1 MTPFQ
6 ETEMNIFSL
15 KRETDEILSSVGK
28 GPFSLDIIEKGAKRL
43 ADLGDGAVPF
53 VLRYLEKERDPAAVK
68 KVAYLIELLND
79 HAYAAM
85 LHTLLVN
92 NKYQSISKKVNVEL
106 LATLKSYD
114 EFSFQ
119 EYFSHLFGGSEKTYL
134 LWIKRVLEDFDSR
147 EYRTI
152 SLLEEFL
159 NGGSKKTGLIKRV
172 RVLFKEEAL
181 PFLAIL
187 ADSDHQEVSSIA
199 LRELGTIRHEKSI
212 GALKNIVSTS
222 WQKEVILGAEKA
234 LRRLSFSGMDINNV
248 SPPLTPLPDLSQ
260 SKTFIS
266 PIDGMG
272 NINICIGVK
281 SKGKRME
288 TLCLVINDE
297 VGILDVYGSKKMKE
311 NDFQTMAEEISEE
324 TVFVEGKVDYAI
336 ALLNHALYQNST
348 KEIYFPPEFHYRK
361 ALLKGRLNPEV
372 YLPQFQFSQLKK
384 IKKNKT
390 LLNRSAELLD
400 SEDFSQWIISIPG
413 TFDYAEKIKALQ
425 QGSDK
430 LFEMKEKRLID
441 DFCQEILSPMKAVLR
456 RRLFLMAD
464 FLIRTNR
471 CEELT
476 LLTLATAL
484 NMGERSKINVTT
496 IPFIRKLAKESIYH
510 CVEAIEEGFDLRDYS
525 EELDDLDD

>member
-1 MTPFQ
+1 MD
-6 ETEMNIFSL
+6 IFSL
-15 KRETDEILSSVGK
+15 KRETNDILSSVKK
-28 GPFSLDIIEKGAKRL
+28 GPFSLAIIEKSAKKL

-53 VLRYLEKERDPAAVK
+53 VLKYLEKEKDPAAIK

-85 LHTLLVN
+85 LHTLLVSS
-92 NKYQSISKKVNVEL
+92 KYQSISRKVKVEL

-114 EFSFQ
+114 ESSFQ
-119 EYFSHLFGGSEKTYL
+119 EYFSHLFGGSDKTYL

-159 NGGSKKTGLIKRV
+159 GHGNKKISLIKEIRL
-172 RVLFKEEAL
+172 LFKEKAV

-187 ADSDHQEVSSIA
+187 ADSDNQEVSSEA
-199 LRELGTIRHEKSI
+199 LRELGTIRHEKAIKSLKSI
-212 GALKNIVSTS
+212 LNSS

-234 LRRLSFSGMDINNV
+234 LRRLSFSGIDVNNV

-260 SKTFIS
+260 SRAFIS

-272 NINICIGVK
+272 NINLCIAVK

-311 NDFQTMAEEISEE
+311 IDFQTMVEEISEE
-324 TVFVEGKVDYAI
+324 TVFIEGEIDYAI
-336 ALLNHALYQNST
+336 ALLNHALYQNNSRA
-348 KEIYFPPEFHYRK
+348 IYLPPEFHYRK
-361 ALLKGRLNPEV
+361 ALLTGHLNPEAF
-372 YLPQFQFSQLKK
+372 LPQFQLSQLKK
-384 IKKNKT
+384 IKKNKI
-390 LLNRSAELLD
+390 LLGRSAELLD
-400 SEDFSQWIISIPG
+400 SDDFSHWVITIPRS
-413 TFDYAEKIKALQ
+413 FDYAEKMNALQ
-425 QGSDK
+425 QGSNK

-441 DFCQEILSPMKAVLR
+441 DFCQEIISPMKAVLR
-456 RRLFLMAD
+456 SRLFLMAD
-464 FLIRTNR
+464 FLMKTNR
-471 CEELT
+471 GEELT

-484 NMGERSKINVTT
+484 NMGERSKINITT
-496 IPFIRKLAKESIYH
+496 IPFLRKLAQESIAH
-510 CVEAIEEGFDLRDYS
+510 CIEAIEEGFDLRDFS
-525 EELDDLDD
+525 EELDDLDE